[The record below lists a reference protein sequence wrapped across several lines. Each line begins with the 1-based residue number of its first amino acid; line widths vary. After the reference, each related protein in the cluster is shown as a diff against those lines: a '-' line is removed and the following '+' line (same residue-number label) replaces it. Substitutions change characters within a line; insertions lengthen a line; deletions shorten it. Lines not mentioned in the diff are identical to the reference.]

1 MNMRTSV
8 CCLFTIVSV
17 MCSTAVFASSLTGN
31 WSGSV
36 SSGAESENVVLQ
48 FSADGNFVNSYG
60 ELTHVGQIQQLVPAG
75 GGVLTVKVTKFNKQD
90 DALLV
95 EQEVSFEKSSNG
107 YLQQDYAVIKHE
119 VSLIPEGLSVKLTVR
134 GSSYTSDIGGSAGGD
149 GDAVVATGVLTK
161 TN

>member
-1 MNMRTSV
+1 MNMKTSV

-60 ELTHVGQIQQLVPAG
+60 ELTHARDRFNNWFLRI

-134 GSSYTSDIGGSAGGD
+134 GSSYTSDIGGSAGRRW
-149 GDAVVATGVLTK
+149 
-161 TN
+161 